1 MHTALFC
8 SKLKKIVLLSV
19 SAALCFAGG
28 GLDAAPGKKGT
39 AKMQKVQ
46 KVQKVDIAKVG
57 SRHPRLLSHRKQ
69 PE

>member
-19 SAALCFAGG
+19 SAVLCFAGG

-46 KVQKVDIAKVG
+46 KVDIAKVG
-57 SRHPRLLSHRKQ
+57 SRHPRLFITDK
-69 PE
+69 

>member
-46 KVQKVDIAKVG
+46 KVQKVF
-57 SRHPRLLSHRKQ
+57 RFLLASWKIGRTR
-69 PE
+69 